1 MNCDSSKVYLF
12 ELWHLWVVLNF
23 CKFFQFFKDR
33 HYLEKDWG
41 CYFAEEDVSSKRKAV
56 LEVNILKLEL
66 KIPTFINFIA

>member
-1 MNCDSSKVYLF
+1 M
-12 ELWHLWVVLNF
+12 LNF